1 MISCQNI
8 VDFCLDYLEGSL
20 PAEDQSGFDR
30 HLLVCGTCLSFFE
43 SYRRTSEISRQ
54 ALAAEMPVQ
63 VKEAVRSYLRAR
75 CTSDRT

>member
-8 VDFCLDYLEGSL
+8 VDFCVDYLEGSL
-20 PAEDQSGFDR
+20 PSDDQTGFDR
-30 HLLVCGTCLSFFE
+30 HLTVCGACLSFFE
-43 SYRRTSEISRQ
+43 SYRRTSEISRE
-54 ALAAEMPVQ
+54 ALATEMPLQ